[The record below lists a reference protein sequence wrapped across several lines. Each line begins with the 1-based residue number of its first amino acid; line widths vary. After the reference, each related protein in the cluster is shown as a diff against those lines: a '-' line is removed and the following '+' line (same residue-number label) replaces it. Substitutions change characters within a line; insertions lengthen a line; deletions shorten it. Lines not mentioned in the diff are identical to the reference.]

1 MSKYLIKNLSIGYKN
16 KTVIKNINLELNET
30 GLIYLSGENGS
41 GKTTF
46 VRTITGNLNKINGEY
61 DKRFEK
67 ALYLVQD
74 SELISGLNG
83 YENIELIVKD
93 KIDAKIVE
101 EKANQFGIKNI
112 LSRKIDKYSYGEKM
126 RLLFLSAMLSHNR
139 IIILDEIDKGVDKTN
154 LDKIHRWLIELSK
167 DRLVIFTSHH
177 KDLIDNI
184 TKIYFE
190 NGQVLVEENSKISTE
205 VISEKEDKISKKLLF
220 KSLWKT
226 TVVSLMSFIS
236 IVMAVLTVILFSGSF
251 YKKVSIE
258 QEKGYNYGYV
268 YKYIELFHRFTTIK
282 DSDVNEF
289 EGKIVP
295 DYFSFTYEQN
305 VKYAP
310 IYFKDENLDL
320 FFDAYYMDV
329 DILEDST
336 ISIPNS
342 ETLTIFP
349 NEEAVKQLEKGFGV
363 SYDKIKNDK
372 LEFDWTFVLNEI
384 TGETYTINFPV
395 NLGKTIKDKT
405 KLEDAKVYYSGKQLK
420 KAMSSITY
428 EYGGVKYQLLD
439 YIASDNNMSPFAYQ
453 RYVTKVNDNILT
465 EYKKFVRSNDNKKDY
480 YNLKDDIVLE
490 LPIYESYVVAF
501 DNKQI
506 NSNLFVILGYIS
518 LVLYSLT
525 LFVSFL
531 FIRRKA
537 IKNYLLLLI
546 LNYKKK
552 NLFLYYVDIY
562 IGPLLCCIAIIICGI
577 LIGFVW
583 QALISTLI
591 FMLIFGLITARDS
604 KDPCSLLISL
614 LKTSGMA

>member
-220 KSLWKT
+220 KSLW
-226 TVVSLMSFIS
+226 
-236 IVMAVLTVILFSGSF
+236 
-251 YKKVSIE
+251 
-258 QEKGYNYGYV
+258 
-268 YKYIELFHRFTTIK
+268 
-282 DSDVNEF
+282 
-289 EGKIVP
+289 
-295 DYFSFTYEQN
+295 
-305 VKYAP
+305 
-310 IYFKDENLDL
+310 
-320 FFDAYYMDV
+320 
-329 DILEDST
+329 
-336 ISIPNS
+336 
-342 ETLTIFP
+342 
-349 NEEAVKQLEKGFGV
+349 
-363 SYDKIKNDK
+363 
-372 LEFDWTFVLNEI
+372 
-384 TGETYTINFPV
+384 
-395 NLGKTIKDKT
+395 
-405 KLEDAKVYYSGKQLK
+405 
-420 KAMSSITY
+420 
-428 EYGGVKYQLLD
+428 
-439 YIASDNNMSPFAYQ
+439 
-453 RYVTKVNDNILT
+453 
-465 EYKKFVRSNDNKKDY
+465 
-480 YNLKDDIVLE
+480 
-490 LPIYESYVVAF
+490 
-501 DNKQI
+501 
-506 NSNLFVILGYIS
+506 
-518 LVLYSLT
+518 
-525 LFVSFL
+525 
-531 FIRRKA
+531 
-537 IKNYLLLLI
+537 
-546 LNYKKK
+546 
-552 NLFLYYVDIY
+552 
-562 IGPLLCCIAIIICGI
+562 
-577 LIGFVW
+577 
-583 QALISTLI
+583 
-591 FMLIFGLITARDS
+591 
-604 KDPCSLLISL
+604 
-614 LKTSGMA
+614 

>member
-190 NGQVLVEENSKISTE
+190 NGQVLVKENNNYSQEAKP
-205 VISEKEDKISKKLLF
+205 EKEDKISKNLLF

-236 IVMAVLTVILFSGSF
+236 IVMAGFNS
-251 YKKVSIE
+251 YSI
-258 QEKGYNYGYV
+258 
-268 YKYIELFHRFTTIK
+268 FRF
-282 DSDVNEF
+282 
-289 EGKIVP
+289 
-295 DYFSFTYEQN
+295 
-305 VKYAP
+305 
-310 IYFKDENLDL
+310 
-320 FFDAYYMDV
+320 
-329 DILEDST
+329 
-336 ISIPNS
+336 
-342 ETLTIFP
+342 
-349 NEEAVKQLEKGFGV
+349 
-363 SYDKIKNDK
+363 
-372 LEFDWTFVLNEI
+372 
-384 TGETYTINFPV
+384 
-395 NLGKTIKDKT
+395 
-405 KLEDAKVYYSGKQLK
+405 
-420 KAMSSITY
+420 
-428 EYGGVKYQLLD
+428 
-439 YIASDNNMSPFAYQ
+439 
-453 RYVTKVNDNILT
+453 
-465 EYKKFVRSNDNKKDY
+465 
-480 YNLKDDIVLE
+480 
-490 LPIYESYVVAF
+490 
-501 DNKQI
+501 
-506 NSNLFVILGYIS
+506 
-518 LVLYSLT
+518 
-525 LFVSFL
+525 FL
-531 FIRRKA
+531 
-537 IKNYLLLLI
+537 
-546 LNYKKK
+546 
-552 NLFLYYVDIY
+552 
-562 IGPLLCCIAIIICGI
+562 
-577 LIGFVW
+577 
-583 QALISTLI
+583 
-591 FMLIFGLITARDS
+591 
-604 KDPCSLLISL
+604 
-614 LKTSGMA
+614 

>member
-93 KIDAKIVE
+93 KIDTKTVE

-190 NGQVLVEENSKISTE
+190 NGQVLVKENNNYSQEAKP
-205 VISEKEDKISKKLLF
+205 EKEDKISKNLLF

-305 VKYAP
+305 IKYAP

-342 ETLTIFP
+342 
-349 NEEAVKQLEKGFGV
+349 
-363 SYDKIKNDK
+363 
-372 LEFDWTFVLNEI
+372 
-384 TGETYTINFPV
+384 
-395 NLGKTIKDKT
+395 
-405 KLEDAKVYYSGKQLK
+405 
-420 KAMSSITY
+420 
-428 EYGGVKYQLLD
+428 
-439 YIASDNNMSPFAYQ
+439 
-453 RYVTKVNDNILT
+453 
-465 EYKKFVRSNDNKKDY
+465 
-480 YNLKDDIVLE
+480 
-490 LPIYESYVVAF
+490 
-501 DNKQI
+501 
-506 NSNLFVILGYIS
+506 
-518 LVLYSLT
+518 
-525 LFVSFL
+525 
-531 FIRRKA
+531 
-537 IKNYLLLLI
+537 
-546 LNYKKK
+546 
-552 NLFLYYVDIY
+552 
-562 IGPLLCCIAIIICGI
+562 
-577 LIGFVW
+577 
-583 QALISTLI
+583 
-591 FMLIFGLITARDS
+591 
-604 KDPCSLLISL
+604 
-614 LKTSGMA
+614 